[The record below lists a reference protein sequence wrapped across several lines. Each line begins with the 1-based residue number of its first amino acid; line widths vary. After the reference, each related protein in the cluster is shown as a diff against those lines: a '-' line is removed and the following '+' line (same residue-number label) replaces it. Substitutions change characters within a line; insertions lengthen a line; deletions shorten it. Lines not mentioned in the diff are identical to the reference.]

1 MKKLAT
7 DMGLNN
13 LHEEMKMSL
22 MEAASVSTP
31 IGITFVTYPFVLP
44 LKLQ

>member
-1 MKKLAT
+1 MRKFVV
-7 DMGLNN
+7 DMAFDN

-22 MEAASVSTP
+22 MEVASTSAF
-31 IGITFVTYPFVLP
+31 IGTRFVTYPFVFP